1 MKLMGALIVV
11 FIGIISF
18 FVCWPSLKHAY
29 LTAYGVPAKGTIQQ
43 RYSHETLRRTRRN
56 YYYYLVVQYET
67 PSGWQSVE
75 IETSS
80 NYYARSLQ
88 GKSVPVHYL
97 ARTPSLIVLDDDR
110 LYPPWQILLV
120 LGVGFIILW
129 LPYYMLRQM
138 RRVAE
143 SGIAVKGLITEIN
156 QRPKKRYLT
165 VYYEFQEVPYQETIG
180 VAANRAK
187 ADWQPGKAIT
197 LLVAPAPPPNPH
209 RMHVMMVYPAS
220 EIKINS

>member
-1 MKLMGALIVV
+1 MGALIVV
-11 FIGIISF
+11 FVGIISF

-43 RYSHETLRRTRRN
+43 RYIHETLRKNRRN
-56 YYYYLVVQYET
+56 YSYYLVVRYET
-67 PSGWQSVE
+67 PSGWQSAQ
-75 IETSS
+75 IQTSS

-97 ARTPSLIVLDDDR
+97 ARNPSPVVLDDDQLYR
-110 LYPPWQILLV
+110 LWQVLVV
-120 LGVGFIILW
+120 LGVGLIILCV
-129 LPYYMLRQM
+129 PYYMLRQM

-143 SGIAVKGLITEIN
+143 NGIAVKGLITEVN

-165 VYYEFQEVPYQETIG
+165 VYYEFQEVPYQETIA
-180 VAANRAK
+180 VAANQAE
-187 ADWQPGKAIT
+187 ADWQPGKGLT

-209 RMHVMMVYPAS
+209 RTHVMMVYPAS